1 MPLGTLDSR
10 PPPFFRQGPSALS
23 KWLFFSVLAVLL
35 MVADTRFRVAQPLR
49 ATLATIIY
57 PLQWTVMQPIYWA
70 QGAGEY
76 FESLTISQSKEAAAH
91 YQLGLQSQRAQQVEQ
106 LALENANLRRLLGL
120 RDRVNAPALAA
131 QVLYDAADPFTRKVI
146 IDKGA
151 LAAVQAGAPVID
163 EAGVLGQVTRVYPL
177 VSEVTLLTDHNQAI
191 PVLNARTG
199 VRGLAF
205 GDASSHSGSLELRF
219 MDAHVDMES
228 GDLLTTS
235 GVDGVYPP
243 GLPVAR
249 VNAIERRADSAFAR
263 ISCIPVGRI
272 ASSLHVLVLQPYT
285 GQVLPRPEPDVVPP
299 ANDKKGRK
307 P

>member
-70 QGAGEY
+70 QGASHY
-76 FESLTISQSKEAAAH
+76 FESLTTSQSKEAAAQ
-91 YQLGLQSQRAQQVEQ
+91 YQLGLQSQRALQVEQ
-106 LALENANLRRLLGL
+106 LTLENAKLRGLLAL
-120 RDRVNAPALAA
+120 RERVNSPALAA

-205 GDASSHSGSLELRF
+205 GDASSRSGSLELRF

-263 ISCIPVGRI
+263 ISCIPVGRV

-285 GQVLPRPEPDVVPP
+285 GQVLARPEPDMVPP
-299 ANDKKGRK
+299 ANDRRGRR